1 MRQYGHEQIEAEGGR
16 DGQGTVI
23 SICESNRQRRLQDA
37 AIPRITPRAKKRKRV
52 ERQET
57 KPAQPSTK
65 HPRIKKSRPIGK
77 PALGD
82 LKSRGRSERTR
93 TGKPVQEPEVV
104 QNDPN
109 CLSDTEDTAFDAESI
124 TTASRQGSRSLVSKF
139 NIMNLLMDI
148 LNALFGEISP
158 GVSLEVANILDK
170 PTSSIGCPKS
180 MELKELV
187 DEKTL
192 CRRYDE
198 VIGSESKGYKNSILE
213 VICQYWLGEAM
224 ERVLQERIK
233 SGSGPNETR
242 KRKAL
247 THISDIIAA
256 HISKGKET
264 LRDPGRAAR
273 QRR

>member
-1 MRQYGHEQIEAEGGR
+1 
-16 DGQGTVI
+16 
-23 SICESNRQRRLQDA
+23 
-37 AIPRITPRAKKRKRV
+37 
-52 ERQET
+52 
-57 KPAQPSTK
+57 
-65 HPRIKKSRPIGK
+65 
-77 PALGD
+77 
-82 LKSRGRSERTR
+82 
-93 TGKPVQEPEVV
+93 
-104 QNDPN
+104 
-109 CLSDTEDTAFDAESI
+109 
-124 TTASRQGSRSLVSKF
+124 
-139 NIMNLLMDI
+139 MDI

-170 PTSSIGCPKS
+170 PTSSIGCPTS
-180 MELKELV
+180 MEPKELI

-198 VIGSESKGYKNSILE
+198 VIGRESKGYKNSIIE

-224 ERVLQERIK
+224 ERVLQEKMK

-247 THISDIIAA
+247 TYISDVMAA
-256 HISKGKET
+256 HISEGKET

>member
-1 MRQYGHEQIEAEGGR
+1 MS
-16 DGQGTVI
+16 T
-23 SICESNRQRRLQDA
+23 CELNRQRRLQDA
-37 AIPRITPRAKKRKRV
+37 AIPRATPRAKKRKRV

-65 HPRIKKSRPIGK
+65 HPQVKKSRPIGK

-82 LKSRGRSERTR
+82 LNSRGRSERTR
-93 TGKPVQEPEVV
+93 TGKPIQEREVV
-104 QNDPN
+104 QIDPS
-109 CLSDTEDTAFDAESI
+109 CLSDTEDTAFDSEST
-124 TTASRQGSRSLVSKF
+124 TTASRQGSSSLASKF

-170 PTSSIGCPKS
+170 PTSSIGCPKC
-180 MELKELV
+180 MEPKELV
-187 DEKTL
+187 NEETL

-198 VIGSESKGYKNSILE
+198 VIGSESKGYKNNILE

-224 ERVLQERIK
+224 EKVLQEKMK

-247 THISDIIAA
+247 TYISDIMAA
-256 HISKGKET
+256 HIRKGKET